1 VNRIL
6 TEKTDTAGV
15 ISDKTGMKRI
25 SKMLFRGAC
34 VAVIAFSLSACQVL
48 SIAGKVPGD
57 KEDLAVS
64 LKPSSNPVTVDTV
77 GRGDRF
83 AKLAAAQHPKILATY
98 GGEYP
103 DPKLERMVA
112 RVVGRLTFDSNDPN
126 QTYRVTILNSPS
138 VNAFALPGGYVYVT
152 RGLLALASDS
162 AELAAVIAHEMAHVT
177 AKHGIQR
184 QQLEADA
191 SLAARVVSEVL
202 QNDEAGRQAAI
213 RGKLRLAQFSRN
225 QELEA
230 DAIGIKASGG
240 EGFDPYAAGRFLT
253 GMAAYTDYRTAATND
268 DMSLDFLASHPST
281 PQRVELANRH
291 ARLIGPPGTG
301 DKDRDAYLNGVDGML
316 FGDSPEEGYVRGQ
329 EFLHPDLG
337 IAYRVPSGF
346 DTENNKDAVLS
357 AGPGEVAIRFDAVEL
372 LASVALSDY
381 IRSGWVAGLDE
392 STIRPSTVGGN
403 EAVTA
408 RAQAEKWQFNIT
420 VMRVNGKVYRFLI
433 AAPIGNTNLDSVAS
447 TVTQSFRLLSPEDRA
462 TLRPARIKV
471 VTVKAGETAGSLASR
486 MSGVEKKIDLFR
498 ILNGLS
504 AGQSVSAGD
513 RVKLVVTE

>member
-1 VNRIL
+1 M
-6 TEKTDTAGV
+6 THKTNSSGIFSVQHRNNSHVGGLARA
-15 ISDKTGMKRI
+15 S
-25 SKMLFRGAC
+25 LF
-34 VAVIAFSLSACQVL
+34 AVLALLLSGCNVL
-48 SIAGKVPGD
+48 SVAGKVPGD
-57 KEDLAVS
+57 REDLTVA
-64 LKPSSNPVTVDTV
+64 LKPNSNPVTVDSV

-98 GGEYP
+98 GGEYA

-152 RGLLALASDS
+152 RGLLALANDS
-162 AELAAVIAHEMAHVT
+162 AELAAVISHEMAHVT
-177 AKHGIQR
+177 ARHGVQR

-202 QNDEAGRQAAI
+202 QDDEAGRQAAI

-240 EGFDPYAAGRFLT
+240 VGFDPYAAAQFLNV
-253 GMAAYTDYRTAATND
+253 MAAYTDYRTAATND

-329 EFLHPDLG
+329 DFLHPGLG
-337 IAYRVPSGF
+337 IAYRVPPGF

-357 AGPGEVAIRFDAVEL
+357 AGPGEIAIRFDAVEV
-372 LASVALSDY
+372 LATVPLNDY
-381 IRSGWVAGLDE
+381 VQSGWVAGLDAT
-392 STIRPSTVGGN
+392 SIRPATVAGY

-408 RAQAEKWQFNIT
+408 KAQADKWQFAIT
-420 VMRVNGKVYRFLI
+420 IMRVNGKVYRFLI
-433 AAPIGNTNLDSVAS
+433 AAPIGNTSLDGVAAS
-447 TVTQSFRLLSPEDRA
+447 VTQSFRLLSQEDRA
-462 TLRPARIKV
+462 LLKPARIKV
-471 VTVKAGETAGSLASR
+471 VMVKPGDTAGSLANQ
-486 MSGVEKKIDLFR
+486 MSGVDKKQDLFR

-504 AGQSVSAGD
+504 AGQSPSTGD

>member
-1 VNRIL
+1 MQWRTSAPGRMRL
-6 TEKTDTAGV
+6 A
-15 ISDKTGMKRI
+15 RA
-25 SKMLFRGAC
+25 MLLA
-34 VAVIAFSLSACQVL
+34 AVSSVLSACQVL
-48 SIAGKVPGD
+48 SVAGTVPGA
-57 KEDLAVS
+57 KEDLTVTLSPNA
-64 LKPSSNPVTVDTV
+64 NPVTVDTV
-77 GRGDRF
+77 SRGDRF

-98 GGEYP
+98 GGDYP

-112 RVVGRLTFDSNDPN
+112 RVVGRLTFDSNDPT

-162 AELAAVIAHEMAHVT
+162 SELAAVIAHEMAHVT

-191 SLAARVVSEVL
+191 SLAARVVTEVL
-202 QNDEAGRQAAI
+202 QDDEAGRQAAI

-240 EGFDPYAAGRFLT
+240 VGFDPYAASRFLT
-253 GMAAYTDYRTAATND
+253 GMAAYTAYRSAATND

-301 DKDRDAYLNGVDGML
+301 DKDRDAYLNGIDGML

-329 EFLHPDLG
+329 EFLHPGLG
-337 IAYRVPSGF
+337 IAYKVPAGF

-357 AGPGEVAIRFDAVEL
+357 SGPGEVAIRFDAVEL
-372 LASVALSDY
+372 LASVSLADY
-381 IRSGWVAGLDE
+381 VRSGWVAGLDE
-392 STIRPSTVGGN
+392 TSIRPAVIAGY

-408 RAQAEKWQFNIT
+408 KAQADKWQFAIT
-420 VMRVNGKVYRFLI
+420 ILHVNGKVYRFLI
-433 AAPIGNTNLDSVAS
+433 AAPVGAAALEGVAAS
-447 TVTQSFRLLSPEDRA
+447 VTQSFRLLSPQDSA
-462 TLRPARIKV
+462 MLKPARIKI
-471 VTVKAGETAGSLASR
+471 VTVKAGDTAASLSAK
-486 MSGVEKKIDLFR
+486 MGGVDRKLDLFR
-498 ILNGLS
+498 ILNGLT
-504 AGQSVSAGD
+504 AGQSPSAGE

>member
-1 VNRIL
+1 MRSV
-6 TEKTDTAGV
+6 A
-15 ISDKTGMKRI
+15 
-25 SKMLFRGAC
+25 LFAL
-34 VAVIAFSLSACQVL
+34 ALSLSACQVL
-48 SIAGKVPGD
+48 NVAGTVPGAR
-57 KEDLAVS
+57 EDLSVTLA
-64 LKPSSNPVTVDTV
+64 PNANPVTVDTV

-112 RVVGRLTFDSNDPN
+112 RVVGRLTFDSNDPT

-152 RGLLALASDS
+152 RGLLALANDS
-162 AELAAVIAHEMAHVT
+162 SELAAVISHEMAHVT

-202 QNDEAGRQAAI
+202 QDDEAGRQAAI

-240 EGFDPYAAGRFLT
+240 VGFDPYAASRFLT
-253 GMAAYTDYRTAATND
+253 GMAAYTDYRSSATSD

-291 ARLIGPPGTG
+291 ARLIGASGTG

-329 EFLHPDLG
+329 EFLHPGLG
-337 IAYRVPSGF
+337 IAYKVPAGF

-357 AGPGEVAIRFDAVEL
+357 AGPGEIAVRFDAVEL
-372 LASVALSDY
+372 LATVPLADY
-381 IRSGWVAGLDE
+381 VRSGWVAGLDE
-392 STIRPSTVGGN
+392 TSVRPAVVAGY

-408 RAQAEKWQFNIT
+408 KAQADKWQFAIT
-420 VMRVNGKVYRFLI
+420 ILRVNGKVYRFLI
-433 AAPIGNTNLDSVAS
+433 AAPIGNAVLEGVAAS
-447 TVTQSFRLLSPEDRA
+447 VTQSFRLLSPEDRA
-462 TLRPARIKV
+462 TLKPARVRI
-471 VTVKAGETAGSLASR
+471 VTVKPGDTAASLSAK
-486 MSGVEKKIDLFR
+486 MGGVDRKLDLFR
-498 ILNGLS
+498 IINGLS
-504 AGQSVSAGD
+504 AGQSPSAGD

>member
-1 VNRIL
+1 MAKAHRL
-6 TEKTDTAGV
+6 MRATALA
-15 ISDKTGMKRI
+15 GM
-25 SKMLFRGAC
+25 
-34 VAVIAFSLSACQVL
+34 AFVVSACQVL
-48 SIAGKVPGD
+48 SVAGKVPGD
-57 KEDLAVS
+57 KEDLSVS
-64 LKPSSNPVTVDTV
+64 LSPNANPVTVDTV

-112 RVVGRLTFDSNDPN
+112 RVVGRLTFDSNDPS

-152 RGLLALASDS
+152 RGLLALANDS
-162 AELAAVIAHEMAHVT
+162 SELAAVIAHEMAHVT

-202 QNDEAGRQAAI
+202 QDNEAGRQAAI

-240 EGFDPYAAGRFLT
+240 VGFDPYAASRFLA

-329 EFLHPDLG
+329 DFLHPALG
-337 IAYRVPSGF
+337 IAYRVPPGF

-357 AGPGEVAIRFDAVEL
+357 AGPGEIAIRFDAVEL
-372 LASVALSDY
+372 LATVALSDY
-381 IRSGWVAGLDE
+381 VRSGWVAGLDE
-392 STIRPSTVGGN
+392 TTIRPANIAGY

-408 RAQAEKWQFNIT
+408 KAQADKWQFAIT
-420 VMRVNGKVYRFLI
+420 ILRLNGKVYRFLI
-433 AAPIGNTNLDSVAS
+433 AAPIGSTGLESVAS
-447 TVTQSFRLLSPEDRA
+447 SVTQSFRLLSPEDRA
-462 TLRPARIKV
+462 TLKPARIKV
-471 VTVKAGETAGSLASR
+471 VTVKAGDTAGSLANR
-486 MSGVEKKIDLFR
+486 MSGVDKKLDLFR
-498 ILNGLS
+498 IINGLT
-504 AGQSVSAGD
+504 AGQSPSAND